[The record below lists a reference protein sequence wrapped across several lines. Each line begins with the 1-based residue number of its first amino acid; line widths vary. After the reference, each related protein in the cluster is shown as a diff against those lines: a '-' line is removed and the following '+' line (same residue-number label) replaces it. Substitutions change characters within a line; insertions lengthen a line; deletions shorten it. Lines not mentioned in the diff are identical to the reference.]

1 MRQLTP
7 ELWLHSAM
15 SGANSAIALET
26 REIDLALARRS
37 AVVINA
43 IEGFLIAVGD
53 TLTGFEDE
61 GGMVQEIDLD
71 PDNGDVWLS
80 ESIQLDDYVVD
91 SSRVFRQRTIH
102 HFDTAT
108 GSTLFSNT
116 HKNIDWYNCAIV
128 DRPITTRNIRHHV
141 QWDGNTGVVHNYEA
155 EVTVRYMIV
164 ELTLEELG
172 YINAS
177 RR

>member
-7 ELWLHSAM
+7 ELWLHSAI

-71 PDNGDVWLS
+71 PDNGDVWILN
-80 ESIQLDDYVVD
+80 QYNL
-91 SSRVFRQRTIH
+91 TI
-102 HFDTAT
+102 T
-108 GSTLFSNT
+108 
-116 HKNIDWYNCAIV
+116 K
-128 DRPITTRNIRHHV
+128 
-141 QWDGNTGVVHNYEA
+141 
-155 EVTVRYMIV
+155 
-164 ELTLEELG
+164 
-172 YINAS
+172 
-177 RR
+177 